1 MANVLTYG
9 AWLSAPTKNPSF
21 LARLLRV
28 QIESRQRR
36 ADRVVEEYI
45 ATHGLQSLSDWS
57 SVQLVGCF
65 LRGASNHGH
74 THHSARGKK
83 ASSLWKRGF

>member
-45 ATHGLQSLSDWS
+45 ATHGLQSLSD
-57 SVQLVGCF
+57 SVERSISRLLFERCQ
-65 LRGASNHGH
+65 
-74 THHSARGKK
+74 
-83 ASSLWKRGF
+83 